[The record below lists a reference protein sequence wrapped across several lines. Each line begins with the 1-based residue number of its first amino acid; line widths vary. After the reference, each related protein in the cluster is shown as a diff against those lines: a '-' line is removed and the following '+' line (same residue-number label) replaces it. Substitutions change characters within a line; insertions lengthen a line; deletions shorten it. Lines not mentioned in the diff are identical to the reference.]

1 MCLLEIGGLM
11 SKTQAAK
18 EAGYNSTTK
27 NGLSEMASKLTNV
40 NKNPHV
46 VRYLEKKLANEE
58 QKYNNKLR
66 SFKRFEK
73 FGDDAAVKHQYA
85 AAINSEY
92 RSGQLAGLYV
102 DKKEI
107 THNMLEGMSRDQLE
121 KRLSELEEKIGEA
134 KNIIDITPEKK
145 LLRSKEPRD
154 FFILFNEVHN
164 AHLEQLRSNIG
175 SVEIKIDEKKKDKY

>member
-1 MCLLEIGGLM
+1 MPKKANQLKTIHELTPKQRKFVDVLVGNWGLM

-18 EAGYNSTTK
+18 EAGYTSTTK

-134 KNIIDITPEKK
+134 KNIIDITPEK
-145 LLRSKEPRD
+145 
-154 FFILFNEVHN
+154 I
-164 AHLEQLRSNIG
+164 
-175 SVEIKIDEKKKDKY
+175 VEE

>member
-1 MCLLEIGGLM
+1 MPKKSNQL
-11 SKTQAAK
+11 KTVHELTPKQRKFVDVLVANWGIILKKDAAK
-18 EAGYNSTTK
+18 EAGYTSTTK
-27 NGLSEMASKLTNV
+27 DGLSQMASKLTNQ

-58 QKYNNKLR
+58 TKYSGRLR
-66 SFKRFEK
+66 SFKRYEK
-73 FGDDAAVKHQYA
+73 FGDEAASKNQFA

-102 DKKEI
+102 DKKEV

-134 KNIIDITPEKK
+134 RNIIDITPEK
-145 LLRSKEPRD
+145 
-154 FFILFNEVHN
+154 I
-164 AHLEQLRSNIG
+164 AGQ
-175 SVEIKIDEKKKDKY
+175 